1 MVRGIQA
8 RAKMQTRRALKHQ
21 PSEKHFIPERD
32 SMLMSS
38 RIDDDSGNVLH
49 AVFEYTMGEHEAF
62 PCPFGRPGD
71 QLWVKET
78 FCNIAHAGYDPVYF
92 YRADGEDKPHYVK
105 HWKPSIFCS
114 RKASRITL
122 DILSLR
128 VERLQ
133 QISEEDAIAEGAK
146 RNDAPGEEWDG
157 TYLTQRF
164 IDGIE
169 GSQNDEP
176 HGSAREWYRSIWETI
191 NGRGSWDKN
200 PWVWVIEFNR
210 VEDAK

>member
-1 MVRGIQA
+1 MKA
-8 RAKMQTRRALKHQ
+8 RPILFTGSMIRRVQSGAKTQTRRTVKGNPDCTKQ
-21 PSEKHFIPERD
+21 PLSTHECGSVFHFWF
-32 SMLMSS
+32 
-38 RIDDDSGNVLH
+38 H
-49 AVFEYTMGEHEAF
+49 GEIA
-62 PCPFGRPGD
+62 CPFGQAGD
-71 QLWVKET
+71 LLWVKET
-78 FCNIAHAGYDPVYF
+78 FCSIAHAGYEPVYF
-92 YRADGEDKPHYVK
+92 YRADGDEKPHYVK

-122 DILSLR
+122 EIMKIR
-128 VERLQ
+128 VQRLQ

-200 PWVWVIEFNR
+200 PWVWVIEFNPL
-210 VEDAK
+210 ELSK